1 MSVFIGIDVSKA
13 SLDLASYPQATHITL
28 PNQPKAFA
36 ELQAWLK
43 DQGDVRQIAL
53 EATGRY
59 GEALAQFLL
68 AQGYALSYL
77 NPRQIHNYSKTHLH
91 YHKTDRQDAALI
103 ARFCALEQPPL
114 WQAPSALR
122 QLLQQRS
129 RRLDALKAMRQQEV
143 NRLASGLTDAF
154 VLEQIKTSIAHFD
167 SLLQSTQRAI
177 DELIQSSHQLKAQEL
192 LLCSIKGIAKTSAQL
207 LLAEIEIQ
215 NFSSARDLAVF
226 VGITPLEHRS
236 GSSIQKRPHIS
247 KQGNA
252 RLRAGLYLPAVVAK
266 RYNPACHA
274 LALRLENR
282 HKAGKVIV
290 IAVMRKL
297 LHQVYGILKS
307 GQPFDPNYEQTS

>member
-13 SLDLASYPQATHITL
+13 SLDLASYPQGNSTTL
-28 PNQPKAFA
+28 PNRPQAFP
-36 ELQAWLK
+36 ELLTWLEA
-43 DQGDVRQIAL
+43 QGEVSQIAL

-59 GEALAQFLL
+59 GEAFAQFLL

-77 NPRQIHNYSKTHLH
+77 NPRQIHNYAKSQLH

-103 ARFCALEQPPL
+103 ARFCALERPPL

-129 RRLDALKAMRQQEV
+129 RRLEALKAMRQQEV

-154 VLEQIKTSIAHFD
+154 VLEQLQLSIAHFD
-167 SLLQSTQRAI
+167 SLITQTQAAI
-177 DELIQSSHQLKAQEL
+177 ETLIQASPQLKAQESL
-192 LLCSIKGIAKTSAQL
+192 LLSIRGIGKTSAQL
-207 LLAEIEIQ
+207 LLAEIEIEA
-215 NFSSARDLAVF
+215 FDSARQLAVF
-226 VGITPLEHRS
+226 VGITPLQHRS
-236 GSSIQKRPHIS
+236 GSSIKKPSHIS

-266 RYNPACHA
+266 RYNPPCHD
-274 LALRLENR
+274 LAQRLEAR

-290 IAVMRKL
+290 VAVMRKL
-297 LHQVYGILKS
+297 LHQVYGVLKS
-307 GQPFDPNYEQTS
+307 GQPFDPNYEKPS

>member
-13 SLDLASYPQATHITL
+13 SLDLASYPQGASITL

-36 ELQAWLK
+36 ELHTWLK
-43 DQGDVRQIAL
+43 AQGPVSQIAL

-59 GEALAQFLL
+59 GEAMAQFLL

-77 NPRQIHNYSKTHLH
+77 NPRQVHNYSKSKLH

-122 QLLQQRS
+122 QVLQQRS

-167 SLLQSTQRAI
+167 RLIAQTQAAL
-177 DELIQSSHQLKAQEL
+177 DALIQASPPLKVQET
-192 LLCSIKGIAKTSAQL
+192 LLCSIRGIGKTTAQL

-215 NFSSARDLAVF
+215 NFASARDLAVF
-226 VGITPLEHRS
+226 VGITPLQHQS
-236 GSSIQKRPHIS
+236 GSSIKKRSQIS

-266 RYNPACHA
+266 RYNPACRD
-274 LALRLENR
+274 LAQRLESR

-290 IAVMRKL
+290 VALMRKL

-307 GQPFDPNYEQTS
+307 GQPFDPNFETAS